1 MNKIFVKTT
10 NVKNFIGLVE
20 NLINKPKNI
29 PKMGLVYGEPGL
41 GKSQTALWLACKYDG
56 IYLRASNLMTG
67 RWLLEEMVKELDEIP
82 RFLSSDNFN
91 LVVKKLKQSPQ
102 IIFIDEIDYL
112 MNNYKSIET
121 LRDIH
126 DETGCPIIFIGMG
139 LVHRKLE
146 RYTHLY
152 DRFSEVLKFETFG
165 VNDLSQIINQLSE
178 IPITPNAIE
187 YIHSKFNRFRQIV
200 QLINQMENFAKEN
213 NLTEITEEIMEQIV

>member
-20 NLINKPKNI
+20 ILINKPKNI

-82 RFLSSDNFN
+82 KFLTSDNFN
-91 LVVKKLKQSPQ
+91 IVIKKLKQNQ
-102 IIFIDEIDYL
+102 QVIFIDEIDYL

-139 LVHRKLE
+139 LAHRKLE
-146 RYTHLY
+146 RYKHLY
-152 DRFSEVLKFETFG
+152 DRFSEILKFETFE

-178 IPITPNAIE
+178 IPFMLESIE

-200 QLINQMENFAKEN
+200 QLINQMESFAKDN
-213 NLTEITEEIMEQIV
+213 NLAKITKEIMEQII

>member
-67 RWLLEEMVKELDEIP
+67 RWLLEEMVKELDENP

-91 LVVKKLKQSPQ
+91 LVVKKLKQNPQ

-112 MNNYKSIET
+112 MNNCKSIET

-139 LVHRKLE
+139 LAHRKLE

-178 IPITPNAIE
+178 IPLTPDAIE

-200 QLINQMENFAKEN
+200 QLINQMETFAKDN
-213 NLTEITEEIMEQIV
+213 NLTEITKEIMEQIL

>member
-1 MNKIFVKTT
+1 MKKIFVKTT

-20 NLINKPKNI
+20 SLINKPKNI

-82 RFLSSDNFN
+82 KFLTSDNFN
-91 LVVKKLKQSPQ
+91 IVIKKLKQNQ
-102 IIFIDEIDYL
+102 QVIFIDEIDYL

-139 LVHRKLE
+139 LAHRKLE
-146 RYTHLY
+146 RYKHLY
-152 DRFSEVLKFETFG
+152 DRFSEILKFETFE

-178 IPITPNAIE
+178 IPFMLESIE

-200 QLINQMENFAKEN
+200 QLINQMESFAKDN
-213 NLTEITEEIMEQIV
+213 NLAKITKEIMEQII